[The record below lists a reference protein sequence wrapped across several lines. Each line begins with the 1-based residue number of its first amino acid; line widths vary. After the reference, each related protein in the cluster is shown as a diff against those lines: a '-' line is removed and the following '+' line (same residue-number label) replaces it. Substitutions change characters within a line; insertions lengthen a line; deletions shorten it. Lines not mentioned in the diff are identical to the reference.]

1 MRFQLEHDWQDNMA
15 TPRSRLGERAKIHS
29 FVVLCIIW
37 VFAGLFGHA
46 PWKGYET
53 QSISAIHAVLNG
65 HILAPMAASEDILI
79 NPPLYYWTGAIL
91 GKLLT
96 PLISLHDA
104 SRMINALWMGL
115 TILMIG
121 MLNRELWGTGFGRQA
136 ALIFIGSVG
145 LIFNVHTLMPGI
157 ATLTGLTMAFYG
169 LALSKRRPF
178 RSALLLGFGLGI
190 SFLSG
195 GIMPLLILILSSLLL
210 PMLFQVWRTRRY
222 ALVLSLSLLVSLPFL
237 IVWPALLWWYQHDIF
252 MRWINHFQLFQTQNY
267 IFYIKNLS
275 WFAWPA
281 LPLAVWGLWK
291 FRSKIWS
298 QTKFQLP
305 IIFFVSALI
314 LTSSYATKNQ
324 AFLMPFLIP
333 LSTIAA
339 GSIENLRRGAA
350 SALNWFGIIL
360 FSTIIFLIWL
370 GWNAML
376 TGFPKKTYERMQF
389 LAQTNESHFNI
400 FILTIAILL
409 TLVWIFSLVK
419 TRITNRSCTTNWSIG
434 LTVSWALLMALWL
447 PWINHKKDFSPL
459 FLSMGKVMQD
469 KACLTTHNIN
479 NAQIDLIDYYLN
491 IKASREGDRS
501 NCNYLL
507 IYQLHKKDL
516 PPISENWKLVWNEK
530 QPGDKNNYKLFY
542 KE

>member
-29 FVVLCIIW
+29 FIVLCLIW

-65 HILAPMAASEDILI
+65 HVLAPLAASEDSLA

-91 GKLLT
+91 GELFT

-104 SRMINALWMGL
+104 SRLVNALWMGF

-121 MLNRELWGTGFGRQA
+121 MANRELWGIGFGRQA

-145 LIFNVHTLMPGI
+145 LILNAHTLMPGI
-157 ATLTGLTMAFYG
+157 ATLTGLTMGFYG

-178 RSALLLGFGLGI
+178 RSAMLLGVGLGL

-195 GIMPLLILILSSLLL
+195 GILPLLILMLSALLL
-210 PMLFQVWRTRRY
+210 PTCFEIWRTRRY
-222 ALVLSLSLLVSLPFL
+222 GLVLSLSLLASLPFL
-237 IVWPALLWWYQHDIF
+237 IIWPTLLWWYQHDIF
-252 MRWINHFQLFQTQNY
+252 MKWINSFYLFQTQNY

-275 WFAWPA
+275 WFTWPA
-281 LPLAVWGLWK
+281 LPLAIWGLWK
-291 FRSKIWS
+291 FKHKMWS
-298 QTKFQLP
+298 QAKFQLP
-305 IIFFVSALI
+305 IIFFISTLI
-314 LTSSYATKNQ
+314 ITASYTKTNQ
-324 AFLMPFLIP
+324 VLLMPFLIP

-339 GSIENLRRGAA
+339 GSIETLRRGAA

-360 FSTIIFLIWL
+360 FSTLLFLIWL
-370 GWNAML
+370 GWSAML
-376 TGFPKKTYERMQF
+376 TGYPQKTYERMQF
-389 LAQTNESHFNI
+389 LAQTNQSHFNV
-400 FILTIAILL
+400 FILIIAILL
-409 TLVWIFSLVK
+409 TVIWIFSMIK

-447 PWINHKKDFSPL
+447 PWINHKKDFGPL
-459 FLSMGKVMQD
+459 FLSMEKVIQD
-469 KACLTTHNIN
+469 KTCLTTHNIN
-479 NAQIDLIDYYLN
+479 DAQIDLIDYYLN
-491 IKASREGDRS
+491 IKATREDKRS
-501 NCNYLL
+501 NCHYLL
-507 IYQLHKKDL
+507 VYQSHKKNL
-516 PPISENWKLVWNEK
+516 PSMTENWKLVWSGK

-542 KE
+542 KK

>member
-29 FVVLCIIW
+29 FIVLCLIW

-65 HILAPMAASEDILI
+65 HVLAPLAASEDSLA

-91 GKLLT
+91 GELFT

-104 SRMINALWMGL
+104 SRLVNALWMGF

-121 MLNRELWGTGFGRQA
+121 MANRELWGIGFGRQA

-145 LIFNVHTLMPGI
+145 LILNAHTLMPGI
-157 ATLTGLTMAFYG
+157 ATLTGLTMGFYG

-178 RSALLLGFGLGI
+178 RSAMLLGVGLGL

-195 GIMPLLILILSSLLL
+195 GILPLLILMLSALLL
-210 PMLFQVWRTRRY
+210 PTCFEIWRTRRY
-222 ALVLSLSLLVSLPFL
+222 GLVLSLSLLASLPFL
-237 IVWPALLWWYQHDIF
+237 IIWPTLLWWYQHDIF
-252 MRWINHFQLFQTQNY
+252 MKWINSFYLFQTQNY

-275 WFAWPA
+275 WFTWPA
-281 LPLAVWGLWK
+281 LPLAIWGLWK
-291 FRSKIWS
+291 FKHKMWS
-298 QTKFQLP
+298 QAKFQLP
-305 IIFFVSALI
+305 IIFFISTLI
-314 LTSSYATKNQ
+314 ITASYTKTNQ
-324 AFLMPFLIP
+324 VLLMPFLIP

-339 GSIENLRRGAA
+339 GSIETLRRGAA

-360 FSTIIFLIWL
+360 FSTLLFLIWL
-370 GWNAML
+370 GWSAML
-376 TGFPKKTYERMQF
+376 TGYPQKTYERMQF
-389 LAQTNESHFNI
+389 LAQTNQSHFNV
-400 FILTIAILL
+400 FILIIAILL
-409 TLVWIFSLVK
+409 TVIWIFSMIK

-447 PWINHKKDFSPL
+447 PWINHKKDFGPL
-459 FLSMGKVMQD
+459 FLSMEKVIQD
-469 KACLTTHNIN
+469 KTCLTTHNIN
-479 NAQIDLIDYYLN
+479 DAQIDLVDYYLN
-491 IKASREGDRS
+491 IKATREGDRS

-507 IYQLHKKDL
+507 VYQSHKKDL
-516 PPISENWKLVWNEK
+516 PPMTENWKLVWSGK

>member
-29 FVVLCIIW
+29 FIVLCLIW

-65 HILAPMAASEDILI
+65 HVLAPLAASDDSLA

-91 GKLLT
+91 GELFT

-104 SRMINALWMGL
+104 SRLVNALWMGF

-121 MLNRELWGTGFGRQA
+121 MANRELWGIGFGRQA

-145 LIFNVHTLMPGI
+145 LILNAHTLMPGI
-157 ATLTGLTMAFYG
+157 ATLTGLTMGFYG

-178 RSALLLGFGLGI
+178 RSAMLLGVGLGL

-195 GIMPLLILILSSLLL
+195 GILPLLILMLSALLL
-210 PMLFQVWRTRRY
+210 PTCFEIWRTRRY
-222 ALVLSLSLLVSLPFL
+222 GLVLSLSLLASLPFL
-237 IVWPALLWWYQHDIF
+237 IIWPTLLWWYQYDIF
-252 MRWINHFQLFQTQNY
+252 MKWINSFNLFQTQNY

-275 WFAWPA
+275 WFTWPA
-281 LPLAVWGLWK
+281 LPLAIWGLWK
-291 FRSKIWS
+291 FKHKMWS
-298 QTKFQLP
+298 QAKFQLP
-305 IIFFVSALI
+305 IIFFISTLI
-314 LTSSYATKNQ
+314 ITASYTKTNQ
-324 AFLMPFLIP
+324 VLLMPFLIP

-339 GSIENLRRGAA
+339 GSIETLRRGAA

-360 FSTIIFLIWL
+360 FSTLLSLIWL
-370 GWNAML
+370 GWSAML
-376 TGFPKKTYERMQF
+376 TGYPQKTYERMQF
-389 LAQTNESHFNI
+389 LAQTNQSHFNV
-400 FILTIAILL
+400 FILIIAILL
-409 TLVWIFSLVK
+409 TVIWIFSMIK

-447 PWINHKKDFSPL
+447 PWINHKKDFGPL
-459 FLSMGKVMQD
+459 FLSMEKVIQD
-469 KACLTTHNIN
+469 KTCLTTHNIN
-479 NAQIDLIDYYLN
+479 DAQIDLVDYYLN
-491 IKASREGDRS
+491 IKATREADRS
-501 NCNYLL
+501 NCHYLL
-507 IYQLHKKDL
+507 VYQSHKKDL
-516 PPISENWKLVWNEK
+516 PPMTENWKLVWSGK

>member
-29 FVVLCIIW
+29 FVVLCLIW

-65 HILAPMAASEDILI
+65 HLLAPLAASEDTLT

-96 PLISLHDA
+96 PFISLHDA
-104 SRMINALWMGL
+104 SRLINALWMGL

-121 MLNRELWGTGFGRQA
+121 MVNRELWGIGFGRQA
-136 ALIFIGSVG
+136 ALVFIGSVG

-157 ATLTGLTMAFYG
+157 ATLTGLTMGFYG

-178 RSALLLGFGLGI
+178 RSAILLGVGLGL

-195 GIMPLLILILSSLLL
+195 GVVPLLSLILSALLL
-210 PMLFQVWRTRRY
+210 PICFEIWRTRRY
-222 ALVLSLSLLVSLPFL
+222 GLVLALSLCVSLPFL
-237 IVWPALLWWYQHDIF
+237 LLWPILLWWQQPEMF
-252 MRWINHFQLFQTQNY
+252 AAWINNFHLFQTQNY

-281 LPLAVWGLWK
+281 LPLAIWGLWK
-291 FRSKIWS
+291 FKHKIWS
-298 QTKFQLP
+298 QAKFQLP
-305 IIFFVSALI
+305 IIFFVSTLI
-314 LTSSYATKNQ
+314 ITASYAKTNQ
-324 AFLMPFLIP
+324 ALLMPFLIP

-339 GSIENLRRGAA
+339 SSIETLRRGAA
-350 SALNWFGIIL
+350 SAMNWFGIIL
-360 FSTIIFLIWL
+360 FSTILFLIWL

-376 TGFPKKTYERMQF
+376 TGFPQKTYERMQF

-400 FILTIAILL
+400 FILIIAILL
-409 TLVWIFSLVK
+409 TAIWIFSMIKV
-419 TRITNRSCTTNWSIG
+419 RITNRSCTTNWSVG

-459 FLSMGKVMQD
+459 FLSMEKVIQD

-479 NAQIDLIDYYLN
+479 DAQIDLIDYYLN
-491 IKASREGDRS
+491 IKATREGDRS
-501 NCNYLL
+501 NCRYLL

-516 PPISENWKLVWNEK
+516 PPMSENWKLIWNEK

>member
-29 FVVLCIIW
+29 FIVLCLIW

-65 HILAPMAASEDILI
+65 HVLAPLAASEDSLA

-91 GKLLT
+91 GELFT

-104 SRMINALWMGL
+104 SRLINALWMGF

-121 MLNRELWGTGFGRQA
+121 MVNRELWGIGFGRQA

-145 LIFNVHTLMPGI
+145 LILNVHTLMPGI
-157 ATLTGLTMAFYG
+157 ATLTGLTMGFYG

-178 RSALLLGFGLGI
+178 RSAMLLGLGLGL

-195 GIMPLLILILSSLLL
+195 GILPLLILMLSALLL
-210 PMLFQVWRTRRY
+210 PTCFEIWRTRRY
-222 ALVLSLSLLVSLPFL
+222 GLVLSLSLLASLPFL
-237 IVWPALLWWYQHDIF
+237 IIWPTLLWWYQHDIF
-252 MRWINHFQLFQTQNY
+252 IKWINSFYLFQTQNY

-275 WFAWPA
+275 WFTWPA
-281 LPLAVWGLWK
+281 LPLAIWGLWK
-291 FRSKIWS
+291 FKHKMWS
-298 QTKFQLP
+298 QAKFQLP
-305 IIFFVSALI
+305 IVFFISTLI
-314 LTSSYATKNQ
+314 ITASYAKTNQ
-324 AFLMPFLIP
+324 ALLMPFLIP

-339 GSIENLRRGAA
+339 GSIETLRRGAA

-360 FSTIIFLIWL
+360 FSTLLFLIWL
-370 GWNAML
+370 GWSAML
-376 TGFPKKTYERMQF
+376 TGYPQKTYERMQF
-389 LAQTNESHFNI
+389 LAQTNESHTNV
-400 FILTIAILL
+400 FILIIAILL
-409 TLVWIFSLVK
+409 TVIWIFSMIK

-459 FLSMGKVMQD
+459 FLSMEKVIQD
-469 KACLTTHNIN
+469 KTCLTTHNIN
-479 NAQIDLIDYYLN
+479 DAQIDLIDYYLN
-491 IKASREGDRS
+491 IKATREDKRS
-501 NCNYLL
+501 NCHYLL
-507 IYQLHKKDL
+507 VYQSHKKNL
-516 PPISENWKLVWNEK
+516 PSMTENWKLVWSGK

>member
-1 MRFQLEHDWQDNMA
+1 
-15 TPRSRLGERAKIHS
+15 LGERAKIHS
-29 FVVLCIIW
+29 FIVLCLIW

-53 QSISAIHAVLNG
+53 QSISVIHAVLNG
-65 HILAPMAASEDILI
+65 HVLAPLAASEDSLA

-91 GKLLT
+91 GELFT

-104 SRMINALWMGL
+104 SRLINALWMGF

-121 MLNRELWGTGFGRQA
+121 MVNRELWGIGFGRQA

-145 LIFNVHTLMPGI
+145 LILNVHTLMPGI
-157 ATLTGLTMAFYG
+157 ATLTGLSMGFYG

-178 RSALLLGFGLGI
+178 RSAMLLGVGLGL

-195 GIMPLLILILSSLLL
+195 GILPLLILMLSALLL
-210 PMLFQVWRTRRY
+210 PTCFEIWRTRRY
-222 ALVLSLSLLVSLPFL
+222 GLVLSLSLLASLPFL
-237 IVWPALLWWYQHDIF
+237 IIWPTLLWWYQHNIF
-252 MRWINHFQLFQTQNY
+252 IKWINSFYLFQTQNY

-275 WFAWPA
+275 WFTWPA
-281 LPLAVWGLWK
+281 LPLAIWGLWK
-291 FRSKIWS
+291 FKHKMWS
-298 QTKFQLP
+298 QAKFQLP
-305 IIFFVSALI
+305 IVFFISTLIISA
-314 LTSSYATKNQ
+314 SYAKTNQ
-324 AFLMPFLIP
+324 ALLMPFLIP

-339 GSIENLRRGAA
+339 GSIETLRRGAA

-360 FSTIIFLIWL
+360 FSTLLFLIWL
-370 GWNAML
+370 GWSAML
-376 TGFPKKTYERMQF
+376 TGYPKKTYERMQF

-400 FILTIAILL
+400 FILIIAILL
-409 TLVWIFSLVK
+409 TLIWIFSMIK

-459 FLSMGKVMQD
+459 FLSMEKVIQD
-469 KACLTTHNIN
+469 KTCLITHNIN
-479 NAQIDLIDYYLN
+479 DAQIDLIDYYLN
-491 IKASREGDRS
+491 IKATREDKRS
-501 NCNYLL
+501 NCHYLL
-507 IYQLHKKDL
+507 VYQSHKKDL
-516 PPISENWKLVWNEK
+516 PSMTENWKLVWSGK

>member
-1 MRFQLEHDWQDNMA
+1 MRFQLEHDWQNNMA

-29 FVVLCIIW
+29 FIVLCLIW

-53 QSISAIHAVLNG
+53 QSISAIHDVLNG
-65 HILAPMAASEDILI
+65 HVLAPLAASEDSLT
-79 NPPLYYWTGAIL
+79 NPPLYYWVGAFL
-91 GKLLT
+91 GELFT

-104 SRMINALWMGL
+104 SRLINALWMGF

-121 MLNRELWGTGFGRQA
+121 MVNRELWGIGFGRQA

-157 ATLTGLTMAFYG
+157 ATLTSLTMGFYG

-178 RSALLLGFGLGI
+178 RSAILLGVGFGL

-195 GIMPLLILILSSLLL
+195 GILPLLILALSALLL
-210 PMLFQVWRTRRY
+210 PASFEIWRTRRY
-222 ALVLSLSLLVSLPFL
+222 GIFLSLSLLASLPFL
-237 IVWPALLWWYQHDIF
+237 IIWPTLLWYYQHDIF
-252 MRWINHFQLFQTQNY
+252 MKWINSFHLFRTQNY

-281 LPLAVWGLWK
+281 FPLAIWGLWK
-291 FRSKIWS
+291 FKHKMWS
-298 QTKFQLP
+298 QAKFQLP
-305 IIFFVSALI
+305 IIFFISTLIITAAYTKTSQAL
-314 LTSSYATKNQ
+314 
-324 AFLMPFLIP
+324 LMPFLIP

-339 GSIENLRRGAA
+339 GSIETLRRGAA

-360 FSTIIFLIWL
+360 FSTLLFLIWL
-370 GWNAML
+370 GWSAML
-376 TGFPKKTYERMQF
+376 TGYPQKTYERMQF
-389 LAQTNESHFNI
+389 LAQTNESHFNV
-400 FILTIAILL
+400 FILIIAILL
-409 TLVWIFSLVK
+409 TVIWIFSMIK

-459 FLSMGKVMQD
+459 FLSMEKVIQD
-469 KACLTTHNIN
+469 KTCLTTHNIN
-479 NAQIDLIDYYLN
+479 DAQIDLIDYYLN
-491 IKASREGDRS
+491 IKATREGDRS
-501 NCNYLL
+501 NCHYLL
-507 IYQLHKKDL
+507 VYQSHKKDL
-516 PPISENWKLVWNEK
+516 PPMTENWKLVWSGK

>member
-29 FVVLCIIW
+29 FIVLCLIW

-65 HILAPMAASEDILI
+65 HVLAPLAASEDSLA

-91 GKLLT
+91 GELFT

-104 SRMINALWMGL
+104 SRLVNALWMGF

-121 MLNRELWGTGFGRQA
+121 MANRELWGIGFGRQA

-145 LIFNVHTLMPGI
+145 LILNVHTLMPGI
-157 ATLTGLTMAFYG
+157 ATLTGLTMGFYG

-178 RSALLLGFGLGI
+178 RSAMLLGVGLGL

-195 GIMPLLILILSSLLL
+195 GILPLLILMLSALLL
-210 PMLFQVWRTRRY
+210 PTCFEIWRTRRY
-222 ALVLSLSLLVSLPFL
+222 GLVLSLSLLASLPFL
-237 IVWPALLWWYQHDIF
+237 IIWPTLLWWYQHDIF
-252 MRWINHFQLFQTQNY
+252 MKWINSFYLFQTQNY

-275 WFAWPA
+275 WFTWPA
-281 LPLAVWGLWK
+281 LPLAIWGLWK
-291 FRSKIWS
+291 FKHKMWS
-298 QTKFQLP
+298 QAKFQLP
-305 IIFFVSALI
+305 IIFFISTLI
-314 LTSSYATKNQ
+314 ITASYTKTNQ
-324 AFLMPFLIP
+324 VLLMPFLIP

-339 GSIENLRRGAA
+339 GSIETLRRGAA

-360 FSTIIFLIWL
+360 FSTLLFLIWL
-370 GWNAML
+370 GWSAML
-376 TGFPKKTYERMQF
+376 TGYPQKTYERMQF

-400 FILTIAILL
+400 FILIIAILL
-409 TLVWIFSLVK
+409 TVIWIFSMIK

-459 FLSMGKVMQD
+459 FLSMEKVIQD
-469 KACLTTHNIN
+469 KTCLTTHNIN
-479 NAQIDLIDYYLN
+479 DAQIDLIDYYLN
-491 IKASREGDRS
+491 IKATREDKRS
-501 NCNYLL
+501 NCHYLL
-507 IYQLHKKDL
+507 VYQSHKKNL
-516 PPISENWKLVWNEK
+516 PSMTENWKLVWSGK

>member
-29 FVVLCIIW
+29 FIVLCLIW

-65 HILAPMAASEDILI
+65 HVLAPLAASEDSLA

-91 GKLLT
+91 GELFT

-104 SRMINALWMGL
+104 SRLINALWMGF

-121 MLNRELWGTGFGRQA
+121 MVNRELWGIGFGRQA

-145 LIFNVHTLMPGI
+145 LILNVHTLMPGI
-157 ATLTGLTMAFYG
+157 ATLTGLTMGFYG

-178 RSALLLGFGLGI
+178 RSAMLLGLGLGL

-195 GIMPLLILILSSLLL
+195 GILPLLILMLSALLL
-210 PMLFQVWRTRRY
+210 PTCFEIWRTRRY
-222 ALVLSLSLLVSLPFL
+222 GLVLSLSLLASLPFL
-237 IVWPALLWWYQHDIF
+237 IIWPTLLWWYQHDIF
-252 MRWINHFQLFQTQNY
+252 IKWINSFYLFQTQNY

-275 WFAWPA
+275 WFTWPA
-281 LPLAVWGLWK
+281 LPLAIWGLWK
-291 FRSKIWS
+291 FKHKMWS
-298 QTKFQLP
+298 QAKFQLTIVFFISTL
-305 IIFFVSALI
+305 IITA
-314 LTSSYATKNQ
+314 SYAKTNQ
-324 AFLMPFLIP
+324 ALLMPFLIP

-339 GSIENLRRGAA
+339 GSIETLRRGAA

-360 FSTIIFLIWL
+360 FSTLLFLIWL
-370 GWNAML
+370 GWSAML
-376 TGFPKKTYERMQF
+376 TGYPQKTYERMQF
-389 LAQTNESHFNI
+389 LAQTNESHFNV
-400 FILTIAILL
+400 FILIIAILL
-409 TLVWIFSLVK
+409 TVIWIFSMIK

-459 FLSMGKVMQD
+459 FLSMEKVIQD
-469 KACLTTHNIN
+469 KTCLTTHNIN
-479 NAQIDLIDYYLN
+479 DAQIDLIDYYLN
-491 IKASREGDRS
+491 IKATREDKRS
-501 NCNYLL
+501 NCHYLL
-507 IYQLHKKDL
+507 VYQSHKKNL
-516 PPISENWKLVWNEK
+516 PSMTENWKLVWSGK

>member
-1 MRFQLEHDWQDNMA
+1 
-15 TPRSRLGERAKIHS
+15 
-29 FVVLCIIW
+29 
-37 VFAGLFGHA
+37 
-46 PWKGYET
+46 
-53 QSISAIHAVLNG
+53 
-65 HILAPMAASEDILI
+65 
-79 NPPLYYWTGAIL
+79 
-91 GKLLT
+91 
-96 PLISLHDA
+96 
-104 SRMINALWMGL
+104 
-115 TILMIG
+115 

-195 GIMPLLILILSSLLL
+195 GIMPLLILMLSSILL

-237 IVWPALLWWYQHDIF
+237 IVWPALLWW
-252 MRWINHFQLFQTQNY
+252 
-267 IFYIKNLS
+267 
-275 WFAWPA
+275 
-281 LPLAVWGLWK
+281 GLWK
-291 FRSKIWS
+291 FRGKIWS

-314 LTSSYATKNQ
+314 LTSSCATKNQ

-459 FLSMGKVMQD
+459 FLSMGKVIQD

-491 IKASREGDRS
+491 IKASREGDRG

>member
-29 FVVLCIIW
+29 FVILCLIW

-65 HILAPMAASEDILI
+65 HLLAPLAASETALT
-79 NPPLYYWTGAIL
+79 NPPLYYWAGAIF

-96 PLISLHDA
+96 PFISLHDA
-104 SRMINALWMGL
+104 SRLINAFWMGL
-115 TILMIG
+115 TILFIG
-121 MLNRELWGTGFGRQA
+121 MANRELWGTGFGRQA
-136 ALIFIGSVG
+136 ALIFIGSIG
-145 LIFNVHTLMPGI
+145 LIFNAHTLMPGI
-157 ATLTGLTMAFYG
+157 AILTGLSMSFYG

-178 RSALLLGFGLGI
+178 RSAVLLGLGLGV

-195 GIMPLLILILSSLLL
+195 GLMPLLTIILSSLLL
-210 PMLFQVWRTRRY
+210 PLFFEVWRTRRY
-222 ALVLSLSLLVSLPFL
+222 RLVLSLSLLVSLPFL
-237 IVWPALLWWYQHDIF
+237 ILWPLLLWWFNHDIF
-252 MRWINHFQLFQTQNY
+252 MKWIQNTHLFETQNY
-267 IFYIKNLS
+267 MFYFKNLA

-281 LPLAVWGLWK
+281 LPLAGWGIWKSRGKLWT
-291 FRSKIWS
+291 
-298 QTKFQLP
+298 QAKFQLP
-305 IIFFVSALI
+305 IIFFISTFI
-314 LTSSYATKNQ
+314 LTSSYTTKNQ
-324 AFLMPFLIP
+324 ALLMPFLIP

-339 GSIENLRRGAA
+339 GSIESLRRGAA
-350 SALNWFGIIL
+350 GALNWFGIIL
-360 FSTIIFLIWL
+360 FSTILFLIWL

-376 TGFPKKTYERMQF
+376 TGFPQKTYERMQF

-400 FILTIAILL
+400 FLLVIAILL
-409 TLVWIFSLVK
+409 TLIWIFSMIK

-459 FLSMGKVMQD
+459 FLSMEKVIED
-469 KACLTTHNIN
+469 RACLTTHNIN
-479 NAQIDLIDYYLN
+479 DAQIDLIDYYLN
-491 IKASREGDRS
+491 IKATREGDRG
-501 NCNYLL
+501 NCHYLL
-507 IYQLHKKDL
+507 VYQLHKKDL

-530 QPGDKNNYKLFY
+530 QPGDKNSYKLFR

>member
-29 FVVLCIIW
+29 FVVLCLIW

-65 HILAPMAASEDILI
+65 HLLAPLAASEDTLTS
-79 NPPLYYWTGAIL
+79 PPLYYWTGAIL

-104 SRMINALWMGL
+104 SRLINALWMGL

-121 MLNRELWGTGFGRQA
+121 MTNRELWGIGFGRQA
-136 ALIFIGSVG
+136 ALVFIGSVG

-157 ATLTGLTMAFYG
+157 ATLTGLTMGFYG

-178 RSALLLGFGLGI
+178 RSAILLGVGLGL

-195 GIMPLLILILSSLLL
+195 GVVPLLSLILSALLL
-210 PMLFQVWRTRRY
+210 PICFEIWQTRRY
-222 ALVLSLSLLVSLPFL
+222 GLVLALSLCMSLPFL
-237 IVWPALLWWYQHDIF
+237 LLWPILLWWQKPEMF
-252 MRWINHFQLFQTQNY
+252 AAWINNFHLFQKQNY

-281 LPLAVWGLWK
+281 LPLAIWGLWK
-291 FRSKIWS
+291 FKYKIWS
-298 QTKFQLP
+298 QAKFQLP
-305 IIFFVSALI
+305 IIFFVSTLI
-314 LTSSYATKNQ
+314 ITASYAKTNQ
-324 AFLMPFLIP
+324 ALLMPFLIP

-339 GSIENLRRGAA
+339 GSIETLRRGAA

-360 FSTIIFLIWL
+360 FSTLLFLIWL
-370 GWNAML
+370 GWSAML
-376 TGFPKKTYERMQF
+376 TGYPQKTYERMQF

-400 FILTIAILL
+400 FILIIAILL
-409 TLVWIFSLVK
+409 TAIWIFSMIK

-434 LTVSWALLMALWL
+434 LTVCWALLMALWL

-459 FLSMGKVMQD
+459 FLSMEKVIQD
-469 KACLTTHNIN
+469 KTCLTTHNIN
-479 NAQIDLIDYYLN
+479 DAQIDLIDYYLN
-491 IKASREGDRS
+491 IKVTREGDRS
-501 NCNYLL
+501 NCHYLL
-507 IYQLHKKDL
+507 VYQSHKKDL
-516 PPISENWKLVWNEK
+516 PPMTENWKLVWSGK

>member
-29 FVVLCIIW
+29 FIVLCLIW

-65 HILAPMAASEDILI
+65 HVLAPLAASEDSLA

-91 GKLLT
+91 GELFT
-96 PLISLHDA
+96 PFISLHDA
-104 SRMINALWMGL
+104 SHLINALWMGF

-121 MLNRELWGTGFGRQA
+121 MVNRELWGIGFGRQA

-145 LIFNVHTLMPGI
+145 LILNVHTLMPSI
-157 ATLTGLTMAFYG
+157 ATLTGLTMGFYG

-178 RSALLLGFGLGI
+178 RSAMLLGLGLGL

-195 GIMPLLILILSSLLL
+195 GILPLLILMLSALLL
-210 PMLFQVWRTRRY
+210 PTCFEIWRTRRY
-222 ALVLSLSLLVSLPFL
+222 GLVLSLSLLASLPFL
-237 IVWPALLWWYQHDIF
+237 IIWPTLLWWYQHDIF
-252 MRWINHFQLFQTQNY
+252 IKWINSFYLFQTQNY

-275 WFAWPA
+275 WFTWPA
-281 LPLAVWGLWK
+281 LPLAIWGLWK
-291 FRSKIWS
+291 FKHKMWS
-298 QTKFQLP
+298 QAKFQLP
-305 IIFFVSALI
+305 IVFFISTLI
-314 LTSSYATKNQ
+314 ITASYAKTNQ
-324 AFLMPFLIP
+324 ALLMPFLIP

-339 GSIENLRRGAA
+339 GSIETLRRGAA

-360 FSTIIFLIWL
+360 FSTLLFLIWL
-370 GWNAML
+370 GWSAML
-376 TGFPKKTYERMQF
+376 TGYPQKTYERMQF
-389 LAQTNESHFNI
+389 LAQTNESHFNV
-400 FILTIAILL
+400 FILIIAILL
-409 TLVWIFSLVK
+409 TVIWIFSMIK

-459 FLSMGKVMQD
+459 FLSMEKVIQD
-469 KACLTTHNIN
+469 KTCLTTHNIN
-479 NAQIDLIDYYLN
+479 DAQIDLIDYYLN
-491 IKASREGDRS
+491 IKATREDKRS
-501 NCNYLL
+501 NCHYLL
-507 IYQLHKKDL
+507 VYQSHKKNL
-516 PPISENWKLVWNEK
+516 PSMTENWKLVWSGK

>member
-1 MRFQLEHDWQDNMA
+1 MA

-29 FVVLCIIW
+29 FVVLCLIW

-65 HILAPMAASEDILI
+65 HLLAPLAASEDTLT

-96 PLISLHDA
+96 PFISLHDA
-104 SRMINALWMGL
+104 SRLINALWMGL

-121 MLNRELWGTGFGRQA
+121 MVNRELWGIGFGRQA
-136 ALIFIGSVG
+136 ALVFIGSVG

-157 ATLTGLTMAFYG
+157 ATLTGLTMGFYG

-178 RSALLLGFGLGI
+178 RSAILLGVGLGL

-195 GIMPLLILILSSLLL
+195 GVVPLLSLILSALLL
-210 PMLFQVWRTRRY
+210 PICFEIWRTRRY
-222 ALVLSLSLLVSLPFL
+222 GLVLALSLCVSLPFL
-237 IVWPALLWWYQHDIF
+237 LLWPILLWWQQPEMF
-252 MRWINHFQLFQTQNY
+252 EAWINNFHLFQTQNY

-281 LPLAVWGLWK
+281 LPLAIWGLWK
-291 FRSKIWS
+291 FKHKIWS
-298 QTKFQLP
+298 QAKFQLP
-305 IIFFVSALI
+305 IIFFVSTLI
-314 LTSSYATKNQ
+314 ITASYAKTNQ
-324 AFLMPFLIP
+324 ALLMPFLIP

-339 GSIENLRRGAA
+339 SSIETLRRGAA
-350 SALNWFGIIL
+350 SAMNWFGIIL
-360 FSTIIFLIWL
+360 FSTILFLIWL

-376 TGFPKKTYERMQF
+376 TGFPQKTYERMQF

-400 FILTIAILL
+400 FILIIAILL
-409 TLVWIFSLVK
+409 TAIWIFSMIKV
-419 TRITNRSCTTNWSIG
+419 RITNRSCTTNWSVG

-459 FLSMGKVMQD
+459 FLSMEKVIQD
-469 KACLTTHNIN
+469 KTCLTTHNIN
-479 NAQIDLIDYYLN
+479 DAQIDLIDYYLN
-491 IKASREGDRS
+491 IKATREGDRS
-501 NCNYLL
+501 NCRYLL

-516 PPISENWKLVWNEK
+516 PPISENWKLVWSGK